1 MSAQNDLLLNNR
13 FIVVLG
19 PLVIGFA
26 KVSNIS
32 DSYSL
37 TQIPEGGNPYPIFLP
52 DQKKQPETLVL
63 EKGVKSDVYSLMVDL
78 ALKPG
83 VPIVGITIMVL
94 DIHGIPFKNYFIDQG
109 IITKCEASGLD
120 GRGNEVLIKRM
131 TITHTGL
138 YEI

>member
-13 FIVVLG
+13 FIVALG
-19 PLVIGFA
+19 PLIIGFA
-26 KVSNIS
+26 RVSNIS

-52 DQKKQPETLVL
+52 DQKKQAETLVL
-63 EKGVKSDVYSLMVDL
+63 EKGVKSDAYNLLVDL

-83 VPIVGITIMVL
+83 VPIIGITIMVL
-94 DIHGIPFKNYFIDQG
+94 DVHGIPFKNFFIDQG
-109 IITKCEASGLD
+109 IITKCETGTLD
-120 GRGNEVLIKRM
+120 GKGDEILIKKM